1 MEIVK
6 LDPQQEIDE
15 LRLRLQE
22 AEETLRA
29 IRAGEV
35 DALVITGREGE
46 RVFTLKGAD
55 HPYRVIVEEMNEGA
69 VTLASDG
76 TILHCNR
83 SFAELVKTPLEKV
96 MGSSIQKWFVPGTRF
111 DS

>member
-1 MEIVK
+1 MEIVN

-15 LRLRLQE
+15 LRLQLQE

-46 RVFTLKGAD
+46 KVFTLKGAD
-55 HPYRVIVEEMNEGA
+55 HPYRIIVEEMNEGA
-69 VTLASDG
+69 VTLSPDG
-76 TILHCNR
+76 TVLYCNWR
-83 SFAELVKTPLEKV
+83 FADLLKLPLERV
-96 MGSSIQKWFVPGTRF
+96 IGSDIQEWFVHEEGF
-111 DS
+111 